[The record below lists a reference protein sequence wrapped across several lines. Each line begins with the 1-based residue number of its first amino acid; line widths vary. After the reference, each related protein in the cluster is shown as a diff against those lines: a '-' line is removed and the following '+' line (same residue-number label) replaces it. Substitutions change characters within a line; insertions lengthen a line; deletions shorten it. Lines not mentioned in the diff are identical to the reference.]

1 MLKKVLWTSSYAYLW
16 NTMWFL
22 TKCQIDHL
30 SMMMEFHQVSL
41 CPTTVLA
48 MLWYFVTHWKVT
60 KFYSVLFHFFWDDTI
75 LLKLFYLRGDSF
87 SYDLWLGGWP
97 KSGRASHL
105 SLRTKF
111 ALTDDRDEIPAGNEK
126 EALYFLTFSTAVNLV
141 VVTVLGF
148 LPPHPPF
155 LLRSL
160 WRYIAILYVLT

>member
-1 MLKKVLWTSSYAYLW
+1 MSNGPSVDDNGIPSGILMSHHSPDYALVFCHTLKGYKVLQCTFPLFLRRY
-16 NTMWFL
+16 NTV
-22 TKCQIDHL
+22 KN
-30 SMMMEFHQVSL
+30 
-41 CPTTVLA
+41 
-48 MLWYFVTHWKVT
+48 
-60 KFYSVLFHFFWDDTI
+60 FFGDDTI
-75 LLKLFYLRGDSF
+75 LLKLFYIKGDSL

-97 KSGRASHL
+97 KSRRASHL

-111 ALTDDRDEIPAGNEK
+111 ALTDDRDDVPAGNEK

-160 WRYIAILYVLT
+160 WRYIAILYVLA